1 MLSKGERLEQNSG
14 SVDTDGLKVSFLLL
28 LERVVLKE
36 GQGFTA
42 LSDLKTGIS
51 ACPVDF
57 ITVT

>member
-1 MLSKGERLEQNSG
+1 M
-14 SVDTDGLKVSFLLL
+14 DADGLKVSFLLL

-36 GQGFTA
+36 GQGFTT